1 MSKSRE
7 RRIAQVRKFNES
19 AFPPGTPGS
28 QITQDQLR
36 TGGSRQPR
44 KSVFERRS
52 GGESNGQTQQA
63 HGETADAEAEP
74 EDRKVTEPD
83 YR

>member
-52 GGESNGQTQQA
+52 GGESHAATQPPNA
-63 HGETADAEAEP
+63 EAADAEAQP

-83 YR
+83 